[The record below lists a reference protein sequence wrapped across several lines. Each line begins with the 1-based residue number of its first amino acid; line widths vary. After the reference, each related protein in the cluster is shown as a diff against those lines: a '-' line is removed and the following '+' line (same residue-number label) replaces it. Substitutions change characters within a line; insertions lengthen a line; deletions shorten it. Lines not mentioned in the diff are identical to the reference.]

1 MTVIK
6 TYFRHQ
12 VCKDG
17 YKLDKIFLP
26 KKTGPKSYELK
37 NFKEKDL
44 HEALIEFINISQ
56 LIDKGADS
64 EETILSF
71 INKYGLLMDL
81 SLDKGFINAHK
92 KVPAWARGGGYFD
105 IDVYYQKSDWCRQV
119 FNLHRKN
126 RKKSARDKFN
136 ERWGY
141 DIALMKD
148 IEGESIR
155 PLLMPLNLDEAMHWT
170 LGLALSDIR
179 PIRVCP
185 VCGKYF
191 QRRPNSLQC
200 GNDCKNKKS
209 YYKRKKK

>member
-1 MTVIK
+1 MTAIK

-26 KKTGPKSYELK
+26 KQSGPKSYELK

-81 SLDKGFINAHK
+81 EMDQSIINANK
-92 KVPAWARGGGYFD
+92 KVTAWARRGGSFD
-105 IDVYYQKSDWCRQV
+105 INVYYQKSDWFRQV
-119 FNLHRKN
+119 INLHRKN
-126 RKKSARDKFN
+126 RKKLAREKFN
-136 ERWGY
+136 ERGGY

-170 LGLALSDIR
+170 LSIALSDIR
-179 PIRVCP
+179 PIRVCAE
-185 VCGKYF
+185 CGKIF
-191 QRRPNSLQC
+191 QRSKQSRQC
-200 GNDCKNKKS
+200 SDACKQRKSNRSKK
-209 YYKRKKK
+209 